1 LITIKIASNISELAE
16 GNKDAARTRRG
27 GGWPS
32 YEASFFSRRTGT
44 WLNRH

>member
-16 GNKDAARTRRG
+16 GNKDAACTRRG
-27 GGWPS
+27 GGSPS
-32 YEASFFSRRTGT
+32 NEASLSRRTGT